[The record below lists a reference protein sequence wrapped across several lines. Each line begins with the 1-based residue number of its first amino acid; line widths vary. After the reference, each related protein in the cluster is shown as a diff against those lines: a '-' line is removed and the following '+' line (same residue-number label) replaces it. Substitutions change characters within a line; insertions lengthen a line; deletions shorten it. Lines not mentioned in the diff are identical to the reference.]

1 MRLIR
6 EQLAGGGDPLAVARW
21 VRDDRR
27 PVILT
32 GRWNGLGTLL
42 TSHPV
47 RVPAASDDPFE
58 LLERV
63 PSVEGCDE
71 GGLPPVC
78 GDWFGW
84 LGYGLGRV
92 DLDGAVLEAAHAA
105 VALAVDGTL
114 LLPPLD

>member
-6 EQLAGGGDPLAVARW
+6 ERLAGGGDPVAVARW

-32 GRWNGLGTLL
+32 GRWDGLGTLL

-58 LLERV
+58 LLDRV
-63 PSVEGCDE
+63 PSVEGCDDE
-71 GGLPPVC
+71 VGLPPV
-78 GDWFGW
+78 GGGWFGW
-84 LGYGLGRV
+84 LG
-92 DLDGAVLEAAHAA
+92 
-105 VALAVDGTL
+105 
-114 LLPPLD
+114 